1 MWWDSTTCSR
11 IDTINHGL
19 FAEDRRHIYVCIKNF
34 HKELFGWDFG
44 QMVEGCHVK
53 EVEGRHKV
61 TFSEVDSIKL
71 I

>member
-1 MWWDSTTCSR
+1 MACLLKTGDTSTYA
-11 IDTINHGL
+11 L
-19 FAEDRRHIYVCIKNF
+19 KNF

-61 TFSEVDSIKL
+61 TFSEVDSIK
-71 I
+71 